1 MKVGDLVFS
10 NGKIAIIVGEYDHP
24 HGPVVGEK
32 QFFRLYY
39 FESVRFGNSHKWSV
53 VPI

>member
-10 NGKIAIIVGEYDHP
+10 NGKIAIIVGEYGHTN
-24 HGPVVGEK
+24 PVVKEK
-32 QFFRLYY
+32 QFFRLYS